1 MDEAS
6 TATIIFKYFS
16 AIYANIVG
24 RGYCMWTT
32 YSGKRSITNMKEEFY
47 LNRKIYYIGSRN
59 DASGTR
65 LV

>member
-1 MDEAS
+1 MNRYY
-6 TATIIFKYFS
+6 IFHYFS

-32 YSGKRSITNMKEEFY
+32 YSGKRTMTNTKDELY
-47 LNRKIYYIGSRN
+47 LNRKIYYIGSQN
-59 DASGTR
+59 NASGIR